1 MKENAN
7 IGISTLVEIFN
18 DKGEC
23 LVSKE
28 NAIQP
33 ANMAIAIARGLSR
46 TPNNYIYKIKLG
58 NGGTTYDNGQIV
70 FKPPR
75 TTDNTLYNA
84 TYAEIVD
91 ESDSAVGPDNSV
103 TMTVD
108 PGTTTSRVITTVVI
122 TPNEAV
128 DVRPTDIIDPTD
140 PHAPQSIDP
149 EGKYF
154 FDELG
159 LFTKQTSGD
168 ILDGAAGDLMLTH
181 LIFSPIEH
189 TASRELTI
197 VYSLLISVS

>member
-1 MKENAN
+1 MKEQLGAKF
-7 IGISTLVEIFN
+7 STLVEIFN

-33 ANMAIAIARGLSR
+33 ANMAIAIARALSR
-46 TPNNYIYKIKLG
+46 SPNHYIHKIKLG
-58 NGGTTYDNGQIV
+58 NGGTSYDNGQIV

-84 TYAEIVD
+84 TYAEIID
-91 ESDSAVGPDNSV
+91 ESDSAVGADNSV
-103 TMTVD
+103 TMTID
-108 PGTTTSRVITTVVI
+108 PGSTTARVIATVVI

-128 DVRPTDIIDPTD
+128 DIRPTDIIDPTD
-140 PHAPQSIDP
+140 PNAPQSIDP

-197 VYSLLISVS
+197 VYSLLISVA